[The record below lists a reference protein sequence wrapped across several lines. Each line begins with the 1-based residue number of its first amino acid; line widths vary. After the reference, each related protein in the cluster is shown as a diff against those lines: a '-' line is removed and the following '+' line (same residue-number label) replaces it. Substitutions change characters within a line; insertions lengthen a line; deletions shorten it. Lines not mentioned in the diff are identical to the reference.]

1 MKSAWHKQFSN
12 SILRRFSY
20 TVIRLVE
27 KEAAA
32 GEKDGKLSEDEE
44 QEEAEHGVMI
54 DSIAEE
60 EVEAVIA
67 GLEEITKVY
76 VNAENL
82 LVSTVYQLDII
93 KLDKFSQMLN
103 F

>member
-1 MKSAWHKQFSN
+1 M
-12 SILRRFSY
+12 
-20 TVIRLVE
+20 
-27 KEAAA
+27 A

-60 EVEAVIA
+60 EVESVIA

-82 LVSTVYQLDII
+82 LVSGA
-93 KLDKFSQMLN
+93 MC
-103 F
+103 